1 VTSPD
6 PDGRGREGVVRE
18 LFSRLSAREFEAMGE
33 LLADD
38 VEFDLAYAPDML
50 PMPTTGRAAV
60 LELVG
65 DVIGG
70 MFDPFVIE
78 ISTVY
83 PGADAGVLVAE
94 YASDATVVHNGN
106 RYLNRYVGI
115 FRLDDEGHITFW
127 REYHNPEAATK
138 ALTG

>member
-115 FRLDDEGHITFW
+115 FRLDDEGHVTFW

>member
-1 VTSPD
+1 
-6 PDGRGREGVVRE
+6 
-18 LFSRLSAREFEAMGE
+18 MGE

-115 FRLDDEGHITFW
+115 FRLDDEGHVTFW